1 MYVCARTRAHTR
13 IDGGQGDKDTKGP
26 QLTNLTALIHLCPN
40 VPWKRIFEEMASQ
53 CEEYGWE
60 CNKKLLADEKL
71 IVMGAPYFYTKLN
84 AALGGNVTIEFWKP
98 LLRSHYIY
106 NLAPLL
112 NIEFLEV
119 CVRVCVVLQCL
130 SVCNTL

>member
-130 SVCNTL
+130 SV